1 MKMYIETLSIGVV
14 IWLSMIPNCMG
25 MVFVVL
31 GVVRDNEL
39 IEGGI
44 PPSIVKNYRQTL
56 FHESITLRL
65 YHEIN

>member
-14 IWLSMIPNCMG
+14 IWLSMIPNCME

-31 GVVRDNEL
+31 GVVRDDDL
-39 IEGGI
+39 IEVGYS
-44 PPSIVKNYRQTL
+44 PSIVKNYGQTL
-56 FHESITLRL
+56 FHESITLRF

>member
-39 IEGGI
+39 IEGVF
-44 PPSIVKNYRQTL
+44 PSIVKNYRQTL